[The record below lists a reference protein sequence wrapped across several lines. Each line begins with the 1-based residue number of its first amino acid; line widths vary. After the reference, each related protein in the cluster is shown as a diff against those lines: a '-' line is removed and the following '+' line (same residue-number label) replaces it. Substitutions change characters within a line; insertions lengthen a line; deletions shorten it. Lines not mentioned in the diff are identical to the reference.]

1 MVDTSLLPAM
11 AGAFLA
17 FIVLIIIAVY
27 VYTSL
32 ALMTIAKKTK
42 TENAWLAWIPLVNL
56 YLMVQIAKV
65 PTWTILAILLLIIP
79 MIGTILFLAVY
90 IWWWWKIAE
99 ARKKPG
105 WISLLLIIPL
115 VNLIVMGVIAWA
127 E

>member
-115 VNLIVMGVIAWA
+115 VNLIVMGVI
-127 E
+127 